1 MLRYGKE
8 RGVPISSQTKRW
20 QKVAT
25 LMKEQQVSLK
35 RKRWES
41 VGRVLAFLIVVG
53 VTVGIALERDR
64 IEQMPIYGYPA
75 VFIVSLLGN
84 ASVIVPAPSFAIA
97 FVAGSALNPIGVG
110 LVAGLGAALGEM
122 TGYLAGLSGKGII
135 EHRRGFSWVQ
145 RSMKKSGAFII
156 FLLGVVPNFLF
167 DIGGIIAGT
176 VRMPIWQ
183 FLLAAWLGKSL
194 RLGVVALTGSLWF

>member
-1 MLRYGKE
+1 MGALIFSLR
-8 RGVPISSQTKRW
+8 KRW

-25 LMKEQQVSLK
+25 LTNGQQVDSK
-35 RKRWES
+35 KKRWES
-41 VGRVLAFLIVVG
+41 AGRVLAFLIVVG
-53 VTVGIALERDR
+53 ITVGIALERDQ
-64 IEQMPIYGYPA
+64 IEHLPIYGYPA

-110 LVAGLGAALGEM
+110 IVAGLGAALGEM
-122 TGYLAGLSGKGII
+122 TGYLAGLSGKGIV
-135 EHRRGFSWVQ
+135 ENRRGYSWVQ
-145 RSMKKSGAFII
+145 RAMKKSGALII
-156 FLLGVVPNFLF
+156 FLLGAVPNFLF

>member
-1 MLRYGKE
+1 VNSK
-8 RGVPISSQTKRW
+8 K
-20 QKVAT
+20 
-25 LMKEQQVSLK
+25 
-35 RKRWES
+35 KRWES
-41 VGRVLAFLIVVG
+41 AGRILAFLIVIG
-53 VTVGIALERDR
+53 ITVGIALERDR
-64 IEQMPIYGYPA
+64 IEELPVYGYPA

-110 LVAGLGAALGEM
+110 VVAGLGAALGEM
-122 TGYLAGLSGKGII
+122 TGYLAGLSGKGIV
-135 EHRRGFSWVQ
+135 EDRRGYDWVK
-145 RSMKKSGAFII
+145 RSMRKSGALII
-156 FLLGVVPNFLF
+156 FLLGAVPNFLF

-176 VRMPIWQ
+176 VRMPVWQ

>member
-1 MLRYGKE
+1 MATQTNVNR
-8 RGVPISSQTKRW
+8 VISNKKRW
-20 QKVAT
+20 GSA
-25 LMKEQQVSLK
+25 
-35 RKRWES
+35 
-41 VGRVLAFLIVVG
+41 GRVLVFLIVVG
-53 VTVGIALERDR
+53 ITVVIALERDR
-64 IEQMPIYGYPA
+64 IEQMPVYGYPA

-97 FVAGSALNPIGVG
+97 FVAGSAMNPIGVG
-110 LVAGLGAALGEM
+110 IVAGLGAALGEM
-122 TGYLAGLSGKGII
+122 TGYLAGLSGKGVV
-135 EHRRGFSWVQ
+135 ENRRGYGWVE
-145 RSMKKSGAFII
+145 RAMKKSGALII
-156 FLLGVVPNFLF
+156 FLLGAVPNFLF